1 MECLVLHAGEVV
13 GRTTLEAHDGT
24 PGAAALGPT
33 LTGALQPTA
42 AYESIR
48 ATCQQLTR
56 AMLAEPPIVAETAR
70 AVEGEVTLPPGFDR
84 MLEALFAVHS
94 LGLQLTT
101 ADGDPIPTAQVLIQ
115 DLAPMVAGG
124 AAGGHADGATEH
136 LTVVATLV
144 S

>member
-33 LTGALQPTA
+33 LTGALHPTV

-56 AMLAEPPIVAETAR
+56 AMLAEPPVMAETGP

-84 MLEALFAVHS
+84 MLEALFAVHA

-101 ADGDPIPTAQVLIQ
+101 ADGVLIPTAQVLIQ
-115 DLAPMVAGG
+115 DLAPM

-136 LTVVATLV
+136 LTVVATLA